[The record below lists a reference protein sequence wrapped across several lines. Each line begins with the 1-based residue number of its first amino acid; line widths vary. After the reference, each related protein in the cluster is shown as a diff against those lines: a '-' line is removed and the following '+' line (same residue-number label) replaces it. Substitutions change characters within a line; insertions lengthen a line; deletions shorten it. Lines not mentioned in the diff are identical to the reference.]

1 MTLDNNL
8 HVTGNISLDGSF
20 NLNDVIFNNT
30 TINNEIFVS
39 TQLDISNQGTG
50 PTLKVSQFGNGDNN
64 SVILFNAC
72 SQGDALLID
81 SSGEVTIYKYLF
93 VEGKILSE
101 NIVMSSDRRL
111 KTNIRDISGI
121 DNIRKLQPKQYI
133 KYNKKEIGF
142 IVNDILDI
150 EDISFVVS
158 N

>member
-1 MTLDNNL
+1 MA
-8 HVTGNISLDGSF
+8 HYF
-20 NLNDVIFNNT
+20 YIF
-30 TINNEIFVS
+30 INNKRNIVS
-39 TQLDISNQGTG
+39 TVSNIGYYNNVRVYKLKSDNIITLLDTKQ
-50 PTLKVSQFGNGDNN
+50 KN
-64 SVILFNAC
+64 SNAC
-72 SQGDALLID
+72 SEGDALLID

-142 IVNDILDI
+142 IVNDI
-150 EDISFVVS
+150 
-158 N
+158 